1 MVDYKNIRHLTY
13 NALIQSA
20 LASDVNMKELKGR
33 LDAKPYR
40 AAETGIHPK
49 VMADWNRHDLLL
61 VKPEKNKMHRFS
73 ITEFVWVKLIEKM
86 RQQGLPLKVIKDFKD
101 SLHSDFFQQKG
112 EPVSKSFLKA
122 KLSSMPDLD
131 PKMLDKF
138 LEETSLEEMKTE
150 NLPKGVLDGGVL
162 ELLVLLCL
170 FLKTP
175 FSFFIYQSGE
185 SIVFNSLMLRDN
197 LYSKEEVQKI
207 FSDSFVSI
215 SLTEVLSEVLL
226 LSPVEV
232 LHGQLMILT
241 DMEANVLEAIRDD
254 DLSSVVIKYDKDNQ
268 MDLMEVKKLQKT
280 EREARLMDLMLKD
293 GYQDITVKT
302 QHGKV
307 VYCENTKKVKLK

>member
-1 MVDYKNIRHLTY
+1 MIDYKDIQHLTY
-13 NALIQSA
+13 NALIQRA
-20 LASDVNMKELKGR
+20 MTSDVNMSELKQR
-33 LDAKPYR
+33 FESKPYR

-73 ITEFVWVKLIEKM
+73 LTEFVWVKLIEKM
-86 RQQGLPLKVIKDFKD
+86 RKQGLPLKVIKEFKD
-101 SLHSDFFQQKG
+101 SLHNDFFEQEE

-122 KLSSMPDLD
+122 QLSAMPNIDEEILERLLQERSVESM
-131 PKMLDKF
+131 M
-138 LEETSLEEMKTE
+138 TE
-150 NLPKGVLDGGVL
+150 NLPKGVLDGDTL
-162 ELLVLLCL
+162 ELLVMLCL

-175 FSFFIYQSGE
+175 ISFFLYNSGA
-185 SIVFNSLMLRDN
+185 SIVFNSLMLQDN
-197 LYSKEEVQKI
+197 LYNQEDIQKI

-226 LSPVEV
+226 LSPVEI
-232 LHGQLMILT
+232 LHGQLMLLS
-241 DMEANVLEAIRDD
+241 DREANVLEAIRED
-254 DLSSVVIKYDKDNQ
+254 DLSSVVIRYDKDNQ
-268 MDLMEVKKLQKT
+268 MDLMEVKKVQKT